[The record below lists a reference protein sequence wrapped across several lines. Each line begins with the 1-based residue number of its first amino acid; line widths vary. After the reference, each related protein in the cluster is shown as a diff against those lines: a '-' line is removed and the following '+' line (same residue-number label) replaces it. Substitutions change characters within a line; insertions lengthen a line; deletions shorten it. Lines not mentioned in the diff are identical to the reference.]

1 MIKESTKAEEIY
13 IRAVSLHGIA
23 RAKEEAIKS
32 AEAVYALAPSRDG
45 RMMARD
51 YWERVIEYLKAKK

>member
-23 RAKEEAIKS
+23 KAKEEAIKS

-51 YWERVIEYLKAKK
+51 YWEKVIEYLKAKK

>member
-23 RAKEEAIKS
+23 KAKEEAIKS

>member
-1 MIKESTKAEEIY
+1 MIKASVKAEEIY
-13 IRAVSLHGIA
+13 TRAVLLHGITKG
-23 RAKEEAIKS
+23 KEEAIKS
-32 AEAVYALAPSRDG
+32 AESIYALAPSRDG